1 MGTTAETTK
10 FTAYGPDRF
19 AEHMPFARRGY
30 TFTVPGDF
38 PEDTP
43 AHTNVRDWEMAVYR
57 ARGEWE
63 VRDVSGDRRVW
74 GTGPS
79 RRVAVGLALLEIARL
94 RSIQAAEIG
103 RRRVNVLGLEEV
115 PPYEVEVTSEVTLVV
130 TRERVGHYVRLVADE
145 NDGPARYLTRDPYS
159 RELYEVEA
167 GDHVDLQT
175 LRAGLLHI
183 RCTCTPTVDG
193 RYENESDAL
202 AAVRELLN
210 TWTLCSRSL
219 GAPSLTDQQ
228 IEEAPEDEVT
238 AAFESAHL
246 RDLADAERAKEELT
260 AHAGSTSACERPR
273 DRVHDVFENAYFQAQ
288 RARDD
293 VQAAGL
299 AVIAMLVR
307 DDLPTAV
314 GITIRPSTLDLIAV
328 TSAGGPL
335 WAEGG
340 TELTRTALDSVHAFL
355 TDMLTFGRDVE
366 VLTDTGWVEEAPDLL
381 SVKLPSAL

>member
-19 AEHMPFARRGY
+19 AEHMPVARRGY
-30 TFTVPGDF
+30 TFTVPGNF

-43 AHTNVRDWEMAVYR
+43 ARTNVRDWEMAVYR
-57 ARGEWE
+57 IRGEWE

-94 RSIQAAEIG
+94 RKIQAAEIG

-115 PPYEVEVTSEVTLVV
+115 PPYEIEVTSEVTLVV
-130 TRERVGHYVRLVADE
+130 TADRVGHYVQLVADE
-145 NDGPARYLTRDPYS
+145 DAGNARYLTRDPNT

-183 RCTCTPTVDG
+183 RCTCNPVVDG
-193 RYENESDAL
+193 RYETEAEAK

-210 TWTLCSRSL
+210 TWTVCGGSL
-219 GAPSLTDQQ
+219 DAPKPGDQQ
-228 IEEAPEDEVT
+228 ADDGQADNDSQADEVDAVGGDDGT
-238 AAFESAHL
+238 APARER
-246 RDLADAERAKEELT
+246 RDQD
-260 AHAGSTSACERPR
+260 RPGRSPER
-273 DRVHDVFENAYFQAQ
+273 DRLYDVFENAYFQAQ

-328 TSAGGPL
+328 TSKDSTLWTEGGP
-335 WAEGG
+335 
-340 TELTRTALDSVHAFL
+340 ELQYTARLDVNAFL
-355 TDMLTFGRDVE
+355 ADTLAFGRDLE
-366 VLTDTGWVEEAPDLL
+366 VLTDIGWSEIGTDLF
-381 SVKLPSAL
+381 SVKLPPAL